1 MSFGWSGQI
10 LRVDLSN
17 RKSSTEPTEPYTQPF
32 IGGRG
37 ISVKIMYDEVGPEIS
52 PFDPGNRLLFGAGVL
67 GGTPAPASSR
77 TKVTSMSPFGL
88 LTSAGLGGFIGAEIK
103 HAGYDNIIIE
113 GKSDKPVY
121 LYIHNDSVEFKDAT
135 HLRGKNTWETQQ
147 IIKEEIG
154 GSAQIMCIG
163 PGGENL
169 VSFGCILTG
178 RGSAAARG
186 GLGAIMGSKN
196 LKAIAVRG
204 TRGIKIAKLEEFM
217 IACEQVTKMFSGSGF
232 TEGRW
237 PWPVRGGYTY
247 AQGFDY
253 FRHVGTFTLGNWEE
267 DTNWDEEIGRFSG
280 GNELANQYGISWVQ
294 CFGCPVGHTCIC
306 DVPGIGIG
314 HFDCKGAVVFYGPAW
329 NNDRKVAFHANY
341 LCNSYGLDVIS
352 VGNII
357 SFLMELYHRGI
368 ITEKDTDGIAMRRGD
383 KNAIISTIHKIGKQE
398 GFGKLFRN
406 GVLQAA
412 RTIGQGAEDCA
423 MQVKGLEIYQT
434 GIPTY
439 KSKGLSAAVAP
450 GGAEILEGAF
460 IDAHWAEA
468 NRAEANSAQTK
479 EKWVKLAEERY
490 GSKEAA
496 FPTSYEKKAASVWDQ
511 ANRCCVADMLGVCK
525 YFFPW
530 MLTPSF
536 EIPAKLFS
544 LATGRDTT
552 EDELLS
558 AAQRTRT
565 LERAFNVIK
574 GGRRKDDT
582 LPKRLFEIT
591 VPGGM
596 FKGEKL
602 ERQKFDKMVDEYYQ
616 LRGWDEDG
624 IPTEETFKK
633 FELSSE
639 WEVFKKR
646 LEKGVIFHV

>member
-37 ISVKIMYDEVGPEIS
+37 ISVKIMYDEVGPKIS

-67 GGTPAPASSR
+67 GGTPAPSSSR
-77 TKVTSMSPFGL
+77 MKVTSMSTFGL
-88 LTSAGLGGFIGAEIK
+88 LTSAGIGGFIGAEIR

-135 HLRGKNTWETQQ
+135 HLRGKNTWETRQ
-147 IIKEEIG
+147 IIKEEVG
-154 GSAQIMCIG
+154 DSAQIMCIG

-178 RGSAAARG
+178 RGSAAGRG
-186 GLGAIMGSKN
+186 GFGAIMGSKN

-217 IACEQVTKMFSGSGF
+217 IACEQVNKMVRGDPSTG
-232 TEGRW
+232 TRW

-247 AQGFDY
+247 VHGFDY
-253 FRHVGTFTLGNWEE
+253 VRNIGTFTLGNWEE

-280 GNELANQYGISWVQ
+280 GKELANQYGISWAQ
-294 CFGCPVGHTCIC
+294 CFGCSVGHTCIC

-412 RTIGQGAEDCA
+412 RTISQGAEDCA
-423 MQVKGLEIYQT
+423 MQVKGLEIYQCEILAT
-434 GIPTY
+434 R
-439 KSKGLSAAVAP
+439 SRALAAAVSP
-450 GGAEILEGAF
+450 GGAETLETSF
-460 IDAHWAEA
+460 IEYFWPTDKERQEKWAE
-468 NRAEANSAQTK
+468 E
-479 EKWVKLAEERY
+479 LY

-511 ANRCCVADMLGVCK
+511 GNRGCVADMLGVCK
-525 YFFPW
+525 SFFPW
-530 MLTPSF
+530 KLTPSF
-536 EIPAKLFS
+536 EAPAKLFS